1 MGKKEQGIVILINTT
16 PYFLLKHT
24 SSPLFTKKR
33 GQGEFKE
40 RNARDLKI
48 FNREE
53 AKERR
58 RELRKSQT
66 DAQTAV
72 VEDIAEQTD
81 GRI

>member
-1 MGKKEQGIVILINTT
+1 M
-16 PYFLLKHT
+16 
-24 SSPLFTKKR
+24 
-33 GQGEFKE
+33 
-40 RNARDLKI
+40 RDLKI

-81 GRI
+81 GRV